1 MKLIVHSL
9 LVLSTM
15 LFTTLS
21 AQAEDMSA
29 REIMVEM
36 DTRYTGDSS
45 SAQAKLILID
55 RKERERVRDIRLFTL
70 DEKEVEKSVSFF
82 LSPTDVAGTAYL
94 NYDYK
99 DQRDD
104 DSWLYLPALKQVRRV
119 AAGDRSGSFMG
130 SDFSYSD
137 INGVNID
144 WYTYKILDPAA
155 TIDGAETWLI
165 ESTPKPEFAEQ
176 VATETGYEK
185 SHIWIRKDNFV
196 QVQGK
201 IWVTKG
207 NRIKYFSAQDLK
219 KIDDIWTPM
228 RMQMVTTRNGERE
241 HASVFEFSN
250 MVYNQHTDAALFTT
264 QAMQRGL

>member
-1 MKLIVHSL
+1 MKLILHSL
-9 LVLSTM
+9 FALSASV
-15 LFTTLS
+15 FAAYS
-21 AQAEDMSA
+21 AQAEDLSA
-29 REIMVEM
+29 REIMVKM

-55 RKERERVRDIRLFTL
+55 SKNRERVRDIRLFSL
-70 DEKEVEKSVSFF
+70 DEGEVEKSVSFF

-94 NYDYK
+94 NYDYS

-144 WYTYKILDPAA
+144 WYNHQIIDPAV

-165 ESTPKPEFAEQ
+165 EATPKSEFAER

-185 SHIWIRKDNFV
+185 SHLWIRKDNFV

-201 IWVTKG
+201 MWVSKG
-207 NRIKYFSAQDLK
+207 NRIKYFSAQELK
-219 KIDDIWTPM
+219 KISNIWTPM
-228 RMQMVTTRNGERE
+228 LMQMITTRNGERE

-250 MVYNQHTDAALFTT
+250 MVYNQHTDAGLFTT